1 MAAIYPGN
9 VAVFSTKVDLQD
21 TVFAEHVNAL
31 QDEVSS
37 TQQVLGTNILTSTW
51 SSNYS
56 NPTTHTSVSARMLNI
71 EGGLRTL
78 ETGKLN
84 LTGGTL
90 TGPVSGTSATFAGA
104 VTAGSLSGSGGSI
117 TGLNAGNVTT
127 GTLDWQ
133 RLQDSGVTPGTYAK
147 VSVDAKGRVLS
158 AGSLTQ
164 ADLPTPLS
172 ATTSD
177 RWSTARTISLSGD
190 LAGTVALDG
199 SSNVTLEAQITD
211 LPPDYTAGF
220 FLGGM

>member
-1 MAAIYPGN
+1 MAIYPGN
-9 VAVFSTKVDLQD
+9 VAVFSTKVDLTD

-51 SSNYS
+51 SSDYTNR
-56 NPTTHTSVSARMLNI
+56 TTHASVSARMLNI

-78 ETGKLN
+78 ENSKLN

-90 TGPVSGTSATFAGA
+90 TGPLSGTAASFSGG
-104 VTAGSLSGSGGSI
+104 VTAGSLSGSGANI
-117 TGLNAGNVTT
+117 TALNAGNVTA
-127 GTLDWQ
+127 GTLNWQ

-164 ADLPTPLS
+164 ADLPAPLA

-177 RWSTARTISLSGD
+177 RWTTARTLSLSGD
-190 LAGTVALDG
+190 LAGSVALDG
-199 SSNVTLEAQITD
+199 STNVTLEAQITD